1 MDTEAKWTLKRND
14 TSLQCM
20 TLRYILIINRCR
32 IVRNFMENI
41 CSQAGKAESVF
52 YSVDNFS
59 HTAKFQCQLAQIAG
73 SMQNTL
79 LQHSNKGLAG

>member
-1 MDTEAKWTLKRND
+1 
-14 TSLQCM
+14 
-20 TLRYILIINRCR
+20 
-32 IVRNFMENI
+32 MENI